1 MAVLLDSGIL
11 YAYYDRSDRW
21 HRAAVQLIT
30 AEAGRLLLPSPVVP
44 EVDHLLG
51 TRLGRA
57 ARLQFY
63 RGLVEASFLLV
74 DLPQERVGRIRELD
88 EQFAELDLG
97 FVDSALVALSESTGV
112 KRIAT
117 SDRRHF
123 EPLARKFDLTL
134 VPAPPESQAQE

>member
-1 MAVLLDSGIL
+1 VAVLLDSGIL

-21 HRAAVQLIT
+21 HRAAVGLIT
-30 AEAGRLLLPSPVVP
+30 AELGGLLLPSPVVP

-57 ARLQFY
+57 ARQQFY

-134 VPAPPESQAQE
+134 VPAPPESQARE

>member
-21 HRAAVQLIT
+21 HRAAVELIT
-30 AEAGRLLLPSPVVP
+30 AELGRLLLPSPVVP

-57 ARLQFY
+57 ARQQFY

-74 DLPQERVGRIRELD
+74 DLPQERVARIREID
-88 EQFAELDLG
+88 EQFSELDLG
-97 FVDSALVALSESTGV
+97 FVDSALVALTETTGV

-117 SDRRHF
+117 ADRRHF
-123 EPLARKFDLTL
+123 EPLARAFDLTL
-134 VPAPPESQAQE
+134 VPTPPETEARQ